1 MNPFYDLNKRLA
13 DLSAKQD
20 ATQLVESKQAEAVAK
35 SPLTQALSEAGQRR
49 GMHGEPEFVGIPGPA
64 KGTKPSPKAITKGA
78 DREYYKSPGLM
89 GEPERTR
96 WRKKTAEEE
105 LDEAGYSAKSARAGH
120 DIGKPGKNFAKIAK
134 SAGAKYGSKA
144 AGERVAGAV
153 LNKLRKGGSE
163 EMEEGILGFGLP
175 KFTVDRNYLS
185 VDSGMFQHGGNE
197 AGGKKLMAALQKA
210 NPQLAAQGK
219 HYGSSGPDG
228 QMYMGIQF
236 ANPQLAQQA
245 AQALQGGM
253 EEGNAFTGKLK
264 STPQGGK
271 FKLGN
276 KSFKDTSSIEE
287 NKEPRSKGTAFDPE
301 VMSKIEKEKDTH
313 PRHDVKDTGYSK
325 RYTRKHED
333 DVEKDDDDSKS
344 NQASKY
350 ASPKKKGRPQSA
362 APKDSER
369 VTKGSHKYDVV
380 DGKRVKKV
388 KENEEYDDEGSMA
401 KGDMHTVIR
410 HATELEKHLKNQENL
425 PTWVI
430 EKIGQIKGM
439 MTSVS
444 DYILSQHERGAEQAT
459 GQEGIRM
466 GEGWRGGGLG
476 EPSVVKTR
484 TPKNANAKVEAWEGL
499 AAIAERGAGMDPKV
513 QAYLK
518 QIAKTLKPE
527 DWSAVEEVAPPGAKA
542 ERMVKGIKKS
552 LSKDGHLSNK
562 DKAIAYATTWK
573 AHNQGK
579 VEEESTDTK
588 DQHAEKAGKKVTKDL
603 EYDMKHKSK
612 DDAKAEKA
620 GKKVTKDIEY
630 DDKKVDETTTSGSVA
645 TATPSGKSSKG
656 GMKFGQG
663 VYESFNNS
671 LEKMIS
677 ESIDVTE
684 TVNEHEQEGKTI
696 TVTASGPEADML
708 MQLLKAAGLSGQG
721 QSQGC
726 GCGTTPCSCETVDE
740 AYGDTDETLNNPDWP
755 TDTEKSDN
763 AFQYSG
769 GLNGPKSTGQTTT
782 VGGGIPNMQAR
793 RQVSMEENVKL
804 ERSLFKTWKN
814 YKG

>member
-1 MNPFYDLNKRLA
+1 
-13 DLSAKQD
+13 
-20 ATQLVESKQAEAVAK
+20 
-35 SPLTQALSEAGQRR
+35 
-49 GMHGEPEFVGIPGPA
+49 
-64 KGTKPSPKAITKGA
+64 
-78 DREYYKSPGLM
+78 
-89 GEPERTR
+89 
-96 WRKKTAEEE
+96 
-105 LDEAGYSAKSARAGH
+105 
-120 DIGKPGKNFAKIAK
+120 
-134 SAGAKYGSKA
+134 
-144 AGERVAGAV
+144 
-153 LNKLRKGGSE
+153 
-163 EMEEGILGFGLP
+163 
-175 KFTVDRNYLS
+175 
-185 VDSGMFQHGGNE
+185 
-197 AGGKKLMAALQKA
+197 MAALADKQELHESKVAESEKWIQGAVNPAHKGGLHKA
-210 NPQLAAQGK
+210 LHVAQDKTIPKAKIEKATHSKNPKLRHMA
-219 HYGSSGPDG
+219 
-228 QMYMGIQF
+228 QF
-236 ANPQLAQQA
+236 AKNVANEGTCPGCNCNPCECV
-245 AQALQGGM
+245 

-276 KSFKDTSSIEE
+276 KEFKDTSSIEE
-287 NKEPRSKGTAFDPE
+287 KKEPRSKGTAFDPE
-301 VMSKIEKEKDTH
+301 VMSKIEKEKDPH

-388 KENEEYDDEGSMA
+388 KENDEYNDEGDMA

-444 DYILSQHERGAEQAT
+444 DYILSQHERGAEQAS
-459 GQEGIRM
+459 GEEGIR
-466 GEGWRGGGLG
+466 
-476 EPSVVKTR
+476 
-484 TPKNANAKVEAWEGL
+484 
-499 AAIAERGAGMDPKV
+499 IAERSKSQAQARMMAGAAHDPKFAKKV
-513 QAYLK
+513 GVK
-518 QIAKTLKPE
+518 QSVAKE
-527 DWSAVEEVAPPGAKA
+527 FNKA
-542 ERMVKGIKKS
+542 
-552 LSKDGHLSNK
+552 
-562 DKAIAYATTWK
+562 
-573 AHNQGK
+573 
-579 VEEESTDTK
+579 DT
-588 DQHAEKAGKKVTKDL
+588 GKKMSSL
-603 EYDMKHKSK
+603 P
-612 DDAKAEKA
+612 
-620 GKKVTKDIEY
+620 KKVKAKEE
-630 DDKKVDETTTSGSVA
+630 VDETTTSGSVA

-656 GMKFGQG
+656 GMSFGKG

>member
-1 MNPFYDLNKRLA
+1 MTFFYELNKR
-13 DLSAKQD
+13 
-20 ATQLVESKQAEAVAK
+20 
-35 SPLTQALSEAGQRR
+35 
-49 GMHGEPEFVGIPGPA
+49 
-64 KGTKPSPKAITKGA
+64 
-78 DREYYKSPGLM
+78 
-89 GEPERTR
+89 
-96 WRKKTAEEE
+96 
-105 LDEAGYSAKSARAGH
+105 
-120 DIGKPGKNFAKIAK
+120 
-134 SAGAKYGSKA
+134 
-144 AGERVAGAV
+144 
-153 LNKLRKGGSE
+153 
-163 EMEEGILGFGLP
+163 
-175 KFTVDRNYLS
+175 
-185 VDSGMFQHGGNE
+185 
-197 AGGKKLMAALQKA
+197 MAALADKQELHESKVAESEKWIQGAVNPAHKGGLHKA
-210 NPQLAAQGK
+210 LHVAQDKTIPKAKIEKATHSKNPKLRHMA
-219 HYGSSGPDG
+219 
-228 QMYMGIQF
+228 QF
-236 ANPQLAQQA
+236 AKNVAHEDIEQEGNAFTG
-245 AQALQGGM
+245 ALKATPKGGKFKVGGK
-253 EEGNAFTGKLK
+253 EFKDTSSIEEGQCPKCAPAPCTCNEGNAFTGKLK

-276 KSFKDTSSIEE
+276 KEFKDTSSIEE
-287 NKEPRSKGTAFDPE
+287 KKEPRSKGTAFDPE
-301 VMSKIEKEKDTH
+301 VMSKIEKEKDPH

-333 DVEKDDDDSKS
+333 DVENDKDDSKS
-344 NQASKY
+344 NQADKY

-410 HATELEKHLKNQENL
+410 HATELEKHLRDQENL

-459 GQEGIRM
+459 GQEGIR
-466 GEGWRGGGLG
+466 
-476 EPSVVKTR
+476 
-484 TPKNANAKVEAWEGL
+484 
-499 AAIAERGAGMDPKV
+499 IAERSKSQAQARMMAGAAHDPKFAKKV
-513 QAYLK
+513 GVK
-518 QIAKTLKPE
+518 QSVAKE
-527 DWSAVEEVAPPGAKA
+527 FNKA
-542 ERMVKGIKKS
+542 
-552 LSKDGHLSNK
+552 
-562 DKAIAYATTWK
+562 
-573 AHNQGK
+573 
-579 VEEESTDTK
+579 DT
-588 DQHAEKAGKKVTKDL
+588 GKKMSSL
-603 EYDMKHKSK
+603 P
-612 DDAKAEKA
+612 
-620 GKKVTKDIEY
+620 KKVKAKEE
-630 DDKKVDETTTSGSVA
+630 VDETTTSGSVA

-656 GMKFGQG
+656 GMSFGKG

>member
-1 MNPFYDLNKRLA
+1 MTFFYELNKRMAALA
-13 DLSAKQD
+13 DKQD
-20 ATQLVESKQAEAVAK
+20 SKQIAEDVKATAPKSRLAESLDVA
-35 SPLTQALSEAGQRR
+35 
-49 GMHGEPEFVGIPGPA
+49 
-64 KGTKPSPKAITKGA
+64 
-78 DREYYKSPGLM
+78 
-89 GEPERTR
+89 
-96 WRKKTAEEE
+96 
-105 LDEAGYSAKSARAGH
+105 EAGYSAKSARAGH

-153 LNKLRKGGSE
+153 LNKLRHPTE
-163 EMEEGILGFGLP
+163 E
-175 KFTVDRNYLS
+175 S
-185 VDSGMFQHGGNE
+185 A
-197 AGGKKLMAALQKA
+197 AGGIPTTPKQKSFAKLAPPADKITFADKIAGAKKEVDEMLGDVAAEAMKA
-210 NPQLAAQGK
+210 AIGK
-219 HYGSSGPDG
+219 GKQTVAD
-228 QMYMGIQF
+228 
-236 ANPQLAQQA
+236 
-245 AQALQGGM
+245 
-253 EEGNAFTGKLK
+253 EGNAFTGKLK

-276 KSFKDTSSIEE
+276 KEFKDTSSIEE
-287 NKEPRSKGTAFDPE
+287 KKEPRSKGTAFDPE
-301 VMSKIEKEKDTH
+301 VMSKIEKEKDPH

-380 DGKRVKKV
+380 NGKRVKKV

-444 DYILSQHERGAEQAT
+444 DYILSQHERGVEQAT
-459 GQEGIRM
+459 GQEGIR
-466 GEGWRGGGLG
+466 
-476 EPSVVKTR
+476 
-484 TPKNANAKVEAWEGL
+484 
-499 AAIAERGAGMDPKV
+499 IAERSKSQAQARMMAGAAHDPKFAKKV
-513 QAYLK
+513 GVK
-518 QIAKTLKPE
+518 QSVAKE
-527 DWSAVEEVAPPGAKA
+527 FNKA
-542 ERMVKGIKKS
+542 
-552 LSKDGHLSNK
+552 
-562 DKAIAYATTWK
+562 
-573 AHNQGK
+573 
-579 VEEESTDTK
+579 DT
-588 DQHAEKAGKKVTKDL
+588 GKKMSSL
-603 EYDMKHKSK
+603 P
-612 DDAKAEKA
+612 
-620 GKKVTKDIEY
+620 KKVKAKEE
-630 DDKKVDETTTSGSVA
+630 VDETTTSGSVA

-656 GMKFGQG
+656 GMSFGKG

>member
-1 MNPFYDLNKRLA
+1 MTFFYNLNEKLA
-13 DLSAKQD
+13 ALAAKQD
-20 ATQLVESKQAEAVAK
+20 LHESKVAESEKWIQGAVNPANK
-35 SPLTQALSEAGQRR
+35 GGLHKALHVAQDKT
-49 GMHGEPEFVGIPGPA
+49 IP
-64 KGTKPSPKAITKGA
+64 K
-78 DREYYKSPGLM
+78 
-89 GEPERTR
+89 
-96 WRKKTAEEE
+96 
-105 LDEAGYSAKSARAGH
+105 
-120 DIGKPGKNFAKIAK
+120 AKIAK
-134 SAGAKYGSKA
+134 ATHSKNPKLRHMAQFAKNVANEATDEWSDETPWTDIPKSKTGKPVNPRGEVAHMSDAAQRQSAGMTPKQKKFAKLAPPADKITFADKIAGAKKEVDEMLGDVAAEAMKA
-144 AGERVAGAV
+144 AIGKGKQTVA
-153 LNKLRKGGSE
+153 
-163 EMEEGILGFGLP
+163 
-175 KFTVDRNYLS
+175 D
-185 VDSGMFQHGGNE
+185 
-197 AGGKKLMAALQKA
+197 
-210 NPQLAAQGK
+210 
-219 HYGSSGPDG
+219 
-228 QMYMGIQF
+228 
-236 ANPQLAQQA
+236 
-245 AQALQGGM
+245 
-253 EEGNAFTGKLK
+253 EGNAFTGKLK

-276 KSFKDTSSIEE
+276 KEFKDTSSIEE
-287 NKEPRSKGTAFDPE
+287 KKEPRSKGTAFDPE
-301 VMSKIEKEKDTH
+301 VMSKIEKEKDPH

-410 HATELEKHLKNQENL
+410 HATELEKHLRDQENL

-459 GQEGIRM
+459 GQEGIR
-466 GEGWRGGGLG
+466 
-476 EPSVVKTR
+476 
-484 TPKNANAKVEAWEGL
+484 
-499 AAIAERGAGMDPKV
+499 IAERSKSQAQARMMAGAAHDPKFAKKV
-513 QAYLK
+513 GVK
-518 QIAKTLKPE
+518 QSVAKE
-527 DWSAVEEVAPPGAKA
+527 FNKA
-542 ERMVKGIKKS
+542 
-552 LSKDGHLSNK
+552 
-562 DKAIAYATTWK
+562 
-573 AHNQGK
+573 
-579 VEEESTDTK
+579 DT
-588 DQHAEKAGKKVTKDL
+588 GKKMSSL
-603 EYDMKHKSK
+603 P
-612 DDAKAEKA
+612 
-620 GKKVTKDIEY
+620 KKVKAKEE
-630 DDKKVDETTTSGSVA
+630 VDETTTSGSVA
-645 TATPSGKSSKG
+645 TVGNSAPKASKG
-656 GMKFGQG
+656 GMSFGKG

-671 LEKMIS
+671 VEKMIT
-677 ESIDVTE
+677 ESIDVKE
-684 TVNEHEQEGKTI
+684 TVTEHEHEGKTI
-696 TVTASGPEADML
+696 TVTASGPEADAL

-721 QSQGC
+721 HEETCDTC
-726 GCGTTPCSCETVDE
+726 GQAECGCETVDE

-793 RQVSMEENVKL
+793 RQVSMEESVKL